1 MTSRTLT
8 LRTLDGIPRV
18 KPGDDLATLLLNAAG
33 DDLHDGD
40 VFVVA
45 QKVFSKAQNR
55 YAVLHTVTPSAEAE
69 ALAAETEKDPRV
81 VELILSESSEVLR
94 KRPGVIIVVHRLG
107 MVMANAGI
115 DASNVEP
122 AEDGSERVLL
132 LPRNPDGDCAHLRGE
147 ILARRGVSVAVIMN
161 DSVGRAWRSGTV
173 GIAIGAAGFPSLLD
187 LRGQQDMFG
196 RPLQSSIVGL
206 ADELAAAASMLQG
219 QAAEGAPAVL
229 VRGFDYAGPHI
240 PASGLI
246 RDIAEDLFR

>member
-8 LRTLDGIPRV
+8 LRALDGIPRV

-81 VELILSESSEVLR
+81 VELILSESSER

>member
-1 MTSRTLT
+1 VTSRTLT

-18 KPGDDLATLLLNAAG
+18 KPGDDLATLLLQAAG
-33 DDLHDGD
+33 EDLRDGD
-40 VFVVA
+40 VLVVA
-45 QKVFSKAQNR
+45 QKIFSKSQNR
-55 YAVLHTVTPSAEAE
+55 YTVLKTVVPSSEAE

-81 VELILSESSEVLR
+81 VELILAESSEVLR

-115 DASNVEP
+115 DASNVE
-122 AEDGSERVLL
+122 AAADGSERVLL
-132 LPRNPDGDCAHLRGE
+132 LPRDPDGDCAHLRGE

-187 LRGQQDMFG
+187 LRGQEDMFG
-196 RPLQSSIVGL
+196 RSLQSSIVGL
-206 ADELAAAASMLQG
+206 ADELAGAASLLQG

-229 VRGFDYAGPHI
+229 VRGFDYAGPET

>member
-18 KPGDDLATLLLNAAG
+18 RPGDDLATQLLKAIG
-33 DDLHDGD
+33 DDLQDGD
-40 VFVVA
+40 VLGRA
-45 QKVFSKAQNR
+45 QKIFSKAQDR
-55 YAVLHTVTPSAEAE
+55 YAVLNTVTPSAEAVS
-69 ALAAETEKDPRV
+69 LAAETEKDPRV

-147 ILARRGVSVAVIMN
+147 ILARRGVTVSVIMN

-173 GIAIGAAGFPSLLD
+173 GIAIGAAGVPSLRD
-187 LRGQQDMFG
+187 LRGQDDMFG
-196 RPLQSSIVGL
+196 RPLQSSIVGV
-206 ADELAAAASMLQG
+206 ADELAAAASIRQG
-219 QAAEGAPAVL
+219 QAAEASPAVL
-229 VRGFDYAGPHI
+229 IRGADLSGPEI
-240 PASGLI
+240 PAKGLI
-246 RDIAEDLFR
+246 RDVAEDLFR